1 MNNAYSNC
9 VVNPPEHS
17 NCVVNPPEHAEY
29 LNIRNVK
36 FGINIQ

>member
-1 MNNAYSNC
+1 MNNAYSNF